1 MDKISFDPGVLD
13 GTERL
18 IYELRS
24 LYKSCGYDKFRMSK
38 FEEYDLYVTNKDY
51 LVSDS
56 VITFTDTNGSLMALK
71 PDVTLSII
79 KNTKDAPDTVTK
91 LCYNENVY
99 RISNNTGSFK
109 EIMQTGLECLGCIDE
124 RCIGEV
130 LTLAARSLLQI
141 SPDFILETAQLDVL
155 AAFVDELTLDHDV
168 RNDILKC
175 VNEKNVHSIP
185 RICADNGIDPS
196 LAEDLISLVGIY
208 GTPGKVLPM
217 LKELCA
223 KKNCS
228 EHIESMEKSL
238 DILVSEGLGD
248 KVIIDFSVVSD
259 LKYYNGI
266 IFKGFLKGVPGSV
279 LSGGQYD
286 NLMKRMG
293 RRSRAIGFAVYL
305 DMLEKILL
313 DSEVASC

>member
-1 MDKISFDPGVLD
+1 MEKMSFNPDVLD
-13 GTERL
+13 GTEKM
-18 IYELRS
+18 IFELRS
-24 LYKSCGYDKFRMSK
+24 LYKSCGYEKFRMSK

-79 KNTKDAPDTVTK
+79 KNTKDLPDSLTK

-109 EIMQTGLECLGCIDE
+109 EILQTGLECLGKVDE
-124 RCIGEV
+124 ACIGEV
-130 LTLAARSLLQI
+130 LTLAARSLMQI

-155 AAFVDELTLDHDV
+155 SAFVDELTHDSDIKK
-168 RNDILKC
+168 DILKC

-185 RICADNGIDPS
+185 RICEENGIDPAA
-196 LAEDLISLVGIY
+196 AEDIISLIGIY
-208 GTPGKVLPM
+208 GTPQNVLPK
-217 LKELCA
+217 LRELCR
-223 KKNCS
+223 KKNCL
-228 EHIESMEKSL
+228 EYIGSMEKSL
-238 DILVSEGLGD
+238 DIVISEGFGD
-248 KVIIDFSVVSD
+248 NVIIDFSVVSD

-266 IFKGFLKGVPGSV
+266 IFKGFIKGVPGSV

-293 RRSRAIGFAVYL
+293 RRSGAIGFAVYL
-305 DMLEKILL
+305 DMLERILQE
-313 DSEVASC
+313 SGVESC

>member
-1 MDKISFDPGVLD
+1 MEKMSFNPDVLD
-13 GTERL
+13 GTEKM
-18 IYELRS
+18 IFELRS
-24 LYKSCGYDKFRMSK
+24 LYKSCGYEKFRMSK

-79 KNTKDAPDTVTK
+79 KNTKDLPESLTK

-109 EIMQTGLECLGCIDE
+109 EILQTGLECLGKVDE
-124 RCIGEV
+124 ACIGEV
-130 LTLAARSLLQI
+130 LTLAARSLMQI

-155 AAFVDELTLDHDV
+155 SAFVDELTHDSDIKK
-168 RNDILKC
+168 DILKC

-185 RICADNGIDPS
+185 RICEENGIDPAA
-196 LAEDLISLVGIY
+196 AEDIISLIGIY
-208 GTPGKVLPM
+208 GTPQNVLPK
-217 LKELCA
+217 LRELCA
-223 KKNCS
+223 GKNCL
-228 EHIESMEKSL
+228 EYIGSMEKSL
-238 DILVSEGLGD
+238 DIVISEGFGD
-248 KVIIDFSVVSD
+248 NVIIDFSVVSD

-266 IFKGFLKGVPGSV
+266 IFKGFIKGVPGSV

-293 RRSRAIGFAVYL
+293 RRSGAIGFAVYL
-305 DMLEKILL
+305 DMLERILQE
-313 DSEVASC
+313 SGVESC